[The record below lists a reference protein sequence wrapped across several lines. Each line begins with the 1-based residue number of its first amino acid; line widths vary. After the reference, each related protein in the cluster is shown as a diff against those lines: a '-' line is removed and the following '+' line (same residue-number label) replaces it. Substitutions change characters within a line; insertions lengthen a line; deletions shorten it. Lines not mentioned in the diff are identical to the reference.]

1 MAVKAPL
8 LAYNSFIEAIFVLND
23 CNAHSGHSETQGN
36 LQSGARRFLIRY
48 SLV

>member
-23 CNAHSGHSETQGN
+23 CNARSGHSETQGSM
-36 LQSGARRFLIRY
+36 QTGARRFSIR
-48 SLV
+48 